1 MWCRVVLLGGSEGR
15 YPMAERSPS
24 ISAICFVGGAGR
36 ARTDDDRIMS
46 PLAPPRDRSCPLA
59 SQAQP
64 KNGWGLSVE
73 TYVGRIVRPRGEA
86 KTLGE
91 GDAGNVNPFAHS
103 ETSALKDWAY
113 AAGPSSKVGPA
124 IRTGSRHRTWVGM
137 AYQNPNTFELLV

>member
-1 MWCRVVLLGGSEGR
+1 MHCNNFRVVGRSGSNRRRPDYET
-15 YPMAERSPS
+15 A
-24 ISAICFVGGAGR
+24 
-36 ARTDDDRIMS
+36 
-46 PLAPPRDRSCPLA
+46 RSCPLA
-59 SQAQP
+59 SQPQP
-64 KNGWGLSVE
+64 QNGWGLSGE